1 MKLTQTAV
9 LTWWFDIRL
18 CFLPGWCKWPSS
30 IEVKASNVRGILYR
44 TITSIIGIT
53 FIWDSWIL
61 HLYVGGKYAYLP
73 LSLFFLMEYFYHKN
87 VSPGHHQDGDVGHSP
102 LQFPSQES
110 HLTTIYRQDII
121 VKTLRTQWW
130 VWSIP
135 HPGPQRLRKTT
146 IEGKRSGY
154 SPSTSPL
161 PRAGTNVTQKEPLWA
176 YGFSSWKERPQG
188 EYPVSE
194 YCRTLSGKAS
204 WVLPQVDHRRI

>member
-18 CFLPGWCKWPSS
+18 CFLPGWYKWPSS
-30 IEVKASNVRGILYR
+30 IEVKASNVHGILYR
-44 TITSIIGIT
+44 TITSIIGFT

-87 VSPGHHQDGDVGHSP
+87 VFPGHHQDGDVGHSS

-110 HLTTIYRQDII
+110 HLTTIYRQDISGESETFL
-121 VKTLRTQWW
+121 TLDHRDWENHNRRQEK
-130 VWSIP
+130 
-135 HPGPQRLRKTT
+135 QLRSKY
-146 IEGKRSGY
+146 I
-154 SPSTSPL
+154 PL
-161 PRAGTNVTQKEPLWA
+161 PRTGTNVIQKEPLWA

-194 YCRTLSGKAS
+194 HCRTLSGKAS
-204 WVLPQVDHRRI
+204 WVLPQVDHWRI